1 MKATRNHRWEH
12 MDKSG
17 TDLSVLIK
25 QYEVQ
30 SRTEGKT
37 AKTVLWNNELLGLFY
52 RWLKSQQMPTTL
64 NFMNEDVV
72 RLFIL
77 DLQEKPGLGGPKMST
92 HSVANRGGGIPTFF
106 GWLSH
111 KWYPKEHLP

>member
-1 MKATRNHRWEH
+1 MKTTRNQRWNN

-30 SRTEGKT
+30 NKTEGKT
-37 AKTVLWNNELLGLFY
+37 AKTVLRYNELLGFFY

-64 NFMNEDVV
+64 DFMNEDLV

-77 DLQEKPGLGGPKMST
+77 DLQESLAS
-92 HSVANRGGGIPTFF
+92 
-106 GWLSH
+106 
-111 KWYPKEHLP
+111 